1 MVTGFLGCGKTTL
14 LSRLLPDPSLSDTAV
29 IVNEFGEMA
38 LDHELIASSDET
50 LLALTTGCL
59 CCAVRT
65 DLVATLL
72 ELEARRARGEVRF
85 ARVLVETSGLAD
97 PAPILAALMSDG
109 ALAGRFAVGA
119 VATLVDAE
127 LGEATLDRHPEARRQ
142 VAMADRILIT
152 KTDRAAPSA
161 ALRVRL
167 AALNPPVSATTG
179 PVGAAWLLAPA
190 GRLPVEVPPV
200 ALHTAGM
207 SVATIRRTE
216 PVPALA
222 LTLLLQ
228 ALAEH
233 CGARLLRLKGLVEL
247 AEWPGR
253 PAVIHGVRHVF
264 SEPVLL
270 ERWPGGEQGTR
281 IVLIGEALPPH
292 FAARLLDAIIT
303 EVQDET
309 ARQER

>member
-14 LSRLLPDPSLSDTAV
+14 IGRLLPDPRLSDTAV
-29 IVNEFGEMA
+29 IVNEFGEVA
-38 LDHELIASSDET
+38 LDHALIASSTESFIQ
-50 LLALTTGCL
+50 LTTGCL

-65 DLVATLL
+65 DLVRTLL
-72 ELEARRARGEVRF
+72 ELEGRREAGEIAF

-97 PAPILAALMSDG
+97 PAPILAALMSDA
-109 ALAGRFAVGA
+109 ALAGRFAIGA

-142 VAMADRILIT
+142 VAMADRILLT

-161 ALRVRL
+161 ALRARL
-167 AALNPPVSATTG
+167 AALNPAATPVQG
-179 PVGAAWLLAPA
+179 PVDAGWLLAPA
-190 GRLPVEVPPV
+190 GRLPQEFPPV
-200 ALHTAGM
+200 ALHTAGIN
-207 SVATIRRTE
+207 SASIRRTE

-222 LTLLLQ
+222 LTLLIQ

-233 CGARLLRLKGLVEL
+233 CGARLLRLKGLVDL
-247 AEWPGR
+247 AEAPGR
-253 PAVIHGVRHVF
+253 PAVIHGVQHVF
-264 SEPVLL
+264 SAPEFLPA
-270 ERWPGGEQGTR
+270 WPDEDRTTR

-292 FAARLLDAIIT
+292 FAARLLDAIIA

-309 ARQER
+309 ARQEP